1 MTAVLIWRE
10 LEGDWH
16 TRVYD
21 WPIPHHFVIFSPI
34 RSNETIDPVRLQAAI
49 VEALAGEWVRVT
61 GALLYVRSVPGN
73 LMTSLGFV
81 KAGDLLEVLEART
94 LSGWGY
100 PWGRIGE
107 IKRNGSLS
115 SQAAAVPGLGQ
126 PGHRWVYLHYVES
139 V

>member
-1 MTAVLIWRE
+1 M
-10 LEGDWH
+10 
-16 TRVYD
+16 
-21 WPIPHHFVIFSPI
+21 
-34 RSNETIDPVRLQAAI
+34 RLQAAI

-61 GALLYVRSVPGN
+61 GALLYVRSTPGN
-73 LMTSLGFV
+73 LATSLGFV

-94 LSGWGY
+94 LLGWGY

-107 IKRNGSLS
+107 IKRNGS
-115 SQAAAVPGLGQ
+115 QVPGLGQ

>member
-1 MTAVLIWRE
+1 
-10 LEGDWH
+10 
-16 TRVYD
+16 
-21 WPIPHHFVIFSPI
+21 
-34 RSNETIDPVRLQAAI
+34 VRLQAAI

-61 GALLYVRSVPGN
+61 AGVVLQRTLYVRSTPGN
-73 LMTSLGFV
+73 LTTSLGSV